1 MIVCGIYICILW
13 YKRWTSRYRKRAYT
27 HTHIPNND
35 YKCVYM
41 YVIFIIDLQEC
52 KIIYYINTILS
63 RVARAKIISRSRR
76 GCTWTAAR
84 ARVLYKSSPF
94 TNIARTR
101 VVGAAATM
109 SQPRGEPTMDGR
121 KNKQIKIV
129 SNFI

>member
-1 MIVCGIYICILW
+1 MIVCGIYIYVYCG
-13 YKRWTSRYRKRAYT
+13 TSDGLPDIENGHIHT

-84 ARVLYKSSPF
+84 ARASYISRAHSQISRDLVLW
-94 TNIARTR
+94 
-101 VVGAAATM
+101 
-109 SQPRGEPTMDGR
+109 GR
-121 KNKQIKIV
+121 QRRCRSHAVNLLWTVEKINK
-129 SNFI
+129 